1 MLSADDSHN
10 PKRLASRKDA
20 ATKIGMRKPS
30 VRKSFRARTTGKAK
44 RKMKKAVN
52 QFYGKR
58 GMGFV
63 KSPKK
68 SVRAAVYRRATFSVM
83 DLFRKHGR

>member
-1 MLSADDSHN
+1 
-10 PKRLASRKDA
+10 
-20 ATKIGMRKPS
+20 
-30 VRKSFRARTTGKAK
+30 
-44 RKMKKAVN
+44 MKKAVN

>member
-1 MLSADDSHN
+1 M
-10 PKRLASRKDA
+10 
-20 ATKIGMRKPS
+20 KIGMRKPS

-52 QFYGKR
+52 PFYGKR
-58 GMGFV
+58 GVGFA

-68 SVRAAVYRRATFSVM
+68 SVRSAAYRRTTFSVM
-83 DLFRKHGR
+83 DLFRKHGNKR